1 MTITPALV
9 VGVIILEALKSAT
22 FETKRPNPEKLR
34 KLSKEHT
41 AYLGRIAIRAEYIGI
56 DDNLADLLGYI
67 REGEM
72 AMPLI
77 KENLETNIAERLRET
92 PFRNYVGFN
101 FNGSDFI
108 SVKDTVS
115 MASMTKKALR
125 IFQEESANNPGLN
138 IERVRAEIEASEVDK
153 LVSWFKDAPIGAHMV
168 FESLPI
174 GKQTIAIPRIYQKKS
189 NTELEGCFVSLY
201 NPSINLFNDLHEIL
215 DLNVPIGKNE
225 IEILQNNYEYYN
237 PNIIHIK
244 SFIDSYIKTYDDLLN
259 SKTSQTYS
267 FGLETDE
274 NVIRQ
279 NGIQKVRNQ
288 PRLTTEYMKTIK
300 LIAASD
306 GVATPEIININNKL
320 DTGYELADGQNLSID
335 IIRKILNKMMLG
347 ITSAIDTGEIA
358 LLDQLEGSYSG
369 SDANFETISYFAGQA
384 TARGE
389 TYDSN
394 GCPEFSRTQTIS
406 EQQAIEQGLRIKSE
420 ETFNPSSKL
429 PKNFGKPKIGVCRI
443 SNCPS
448 RGNIWWWPDK
458 TLVGGCSVCL
468 HCHGHFARGKS
479 PEDLYESQK
488 QEQEQKTKKIAKIES
503 DKKLAA
509 IAMDTIKD
517 IKSKDVI
524 SLGGFTGP
532 KEQIKTPTSES
543 LKTAA

>member
-1 MTITPALV
+1 M
-9 VGVIILEALKSAT
+9 EALKSAT
-22 FETKRPNPEKLR
+22 FETKRPNPEKLH
-34 KLSKEHT
+34 KLSKEHA

-56 DDNLADLLGYI
+56 DDNLADLLGYLK
-67 REGEM
+67 EGEM

-125 IFQEESANNPGLN
+125 IFQEESANNPGLD
-138 IERVRAEIEASEVDK
+138 IERVRAEIEADEVDK
-153 LVSWFKDAPIGAHMV
+153 LVDWFKDAPIGAYMV

-189 NTELEGCFVSLY
+189 ATELEGCFVSLY
-201 NPSINLFNDLHEIL
+201 NPSINLFNDLHEVL
-215 DLNVPIGKNE
+215 DLDVPIGKNE

-237 PNIIHIK
+237 PNVIHIK

-259 SKTSQTYS
+259 SKSGRAYS

-288 PRLTTEYMKTIK
+288 PRLTTEYIKTIK

-306 GVATPEIININNKL
+306 GIATPEIININNKL
-320 DTGYELADGQNLSID
+320 DTGYELTDGQNLSVD
-335 IIRKILNKMMLG
+335 IIRKILNKMILG
-347 ITSAIDTGEIA
+347 ITSAIDTGKSE
-358 LLDQLEGSYSG
+358 LLGQLEESYSG
-369 SDANFETISYFAGQA
+369 SDTNFEAISYFAGQA
-384 TARGE
+384 TAKGE

-394 GCPEFSRTQTIS
+394 GCPEFSRTQTVS
-406 EQQAIEQGLRIKSE
+406 EQQAMEDGFRIETE
-420 ETFNPSSKL
+420 PTSSLNNKL

-448 RGNIWWWPDK
+448 RGDIWWWPDK
-458 TLVGGCSVCL
+458 TLVGGCSICL
-468 HCHGHFARGKS
+468 HCHGHFAKGKS
-479 PEDLYESQK
+479 PEAIYEKQK
-488 QEQEQKTKKIAKIES
+488 QKLAQKTKKITKIES
-503 DKKLAA
+503 DKKLAITA
-509 IAMDTIKD
+509 VDIIKK

-524 SLGGFTGP
+524 SLSEFTSP
-532 KEQIKTPTSES
+532 KERTKAAASEERQKTE
-543 LKTAA
+543 A

>member
-1 MTITPALV
+1 MAITPALV

-22 FETKRPNPEKLR
+22 FETKRLNLEKLH
-34 KLSKEHT
+34 KLSREHT

-115 MASMTKKALR
+115 MASMTKKALQ
-125 IFQEESANNPGLN
+125 IFQEESANNPGLD
-138 IERVRAEIEASEVDK
+138 IERVRAEIEANEVDK
-153 LVSWFKDAPIGAHMV
+153 LVSWFRDAPIGAHMI

-174 GKQTIAIPRIYQKKS
+174 GKQTIAVPRIYQKKS
-189 NTELEGCFVSLY
+189 ATELEGCFVSLY
-201 NPSINLFNDLHEIL
+201 NPSINLFNDLHEVL
-215 DLNVPIGKNE
+215 GLNVPIGKNE

-237 PNIIHIK
+237 PNVIHIK

-259 SKTSQTYS
+259 SKTGQTYS

-288 PRLTTEYMKTIK
+288 PRLTTEYIKTIK
-300 LIAASD
+300 LMAASD
-306 GVATPEIININNKL
+306 GIATPEIININNKL
-320 DTGYELADGQNLSID
+320 DTGYELADGQSLSID
-335 IIRKILNKMMLG
+335 IIRKILDKMILG
-347 ITSAIDTGEIA
+347 ITSAIDTGENE
-358 LLDQLEGSYSG
+358 LLGQLEESYSG
-369 SDANFETISYFAGQA
+369 SDTNFEAISYFAGQA

-394 GCPEFSRTQTIS
+394 GCPEFSRAQTMS
-406 EQQAIEQGLRIKSE
+406 EQEAIEQGLRIKSE
-420 ETFNPSSKL
+420 ETFNPNSKL

-448 RGNIWWWPDK
+448 RGDIWWWPDK

-468 HCHGHFARGKS
+468 HCHGHFARGRS
-479 PEDLYESQK
+479 PEDLYEKQK

-509 IAMDTIKD
+509 IAVDTIKD
-517 IKSKDVI
+517 IKSKDAI
-524 SLGGFTGP
+524 SLGEFTGP
-532 KEQIKTPTSES
+532 KEQIKSPP
-543 LKTAA
+543 LKV